1 MGASVS
7 LNDIDI
13 AHRVPLGDSTREGP
27 KSIVCKFARRLARMI
42 GSNIIWRCAG
52 QQGQRDGYR
61 FRRKHK
67 LCKRK
72 GGWSSNSQDA
82 KTLCGCSVAINNE
95 CHFAFCWMKSGSIL
109 LRLLA
114 DSSPYRV
121 RNVSPV
127 FLIVSAIYVLM
138 IVCQVI
144 FAMSSLTQAMQN
156 KNLLRELPYSG
167 HNIILCAMGNSTTS
181 SRLIISQ
188 LKSIWNVSLAFMTFF
203 LTLTLNWHLSF
214 PFEHTEIY

>member
-1 MGASVS
+1 MQASKVS
-7 LNDIDI
+7 ATAIGLDENINFVNAKLVDHLT
-13 AHRVPLGDSTREGP
+13 APGCKNSMWMQWLSTMNVTLHSVGWRVDLSFSACLPIPALTGLGTS
-27 KSIVCKFARRLARMI
+27 RL
-42 GSNIIWRCAG
+42 
-52 QQGQRDGYR
+52 Y
-61 FRRKHK
+61 F
-67 LCKRK
+67 
-72 GGWSSNSQDA
+72 WSSLQFMYEWLFVN
-82 KTLCGCSVAINNE
+82 I
-95 CHFAFCWMKSGSIL
+95 
-109 LRLLA
+109 
-114 DSSPYRV
+114 
-121 RNVSPV
+121 
-127 FLIVSAIYVLM
+127 
-138 IVCQVI
+138 I